1 MPLPDFYFGGT
12 MDTRQLAE
20 KYFDQMVETRRI
32 IHQNPELSNKEY
44 ETTKLI
50 TDQLTAWGIEIADIG
65 LNTGA
70 IGIIRGAKPGKS
82 IGIRADIDALPMP
95 EETGLP
101 FASKNPGACHS
112 CGHDIHTTTL
122 LYVGKMLND
131 IKDELAG
138 DVMLLFQP
146 AEEGGGGAAQ
156 MKNKKYYEVMSPDC
170 YVSLHVSPAIP
181 VGSIGVKYGASG
193 ASADGLTITITG
205 KGGHGAH
212 PEAHINPITIAA
224 YTITQLETI
233 IARENDPQMPAVLTM
248 GSIHGGTKGNIVADQ
263 VTIEATMRTLNP
275 QLRLD
280 MMAAVKRIVEGCAST
295 MRGKGEA
302 VFSKDGVPV
311 LYNDET
317 VTKMVH
323 EAAEK
328 VLGEGHVIVSNKPS
342 MGSEDFSV
350 FMDYGPGMQF
360 SVGTKNEDPNSSIGI
375 HNARNVFD
383 EGALLTG
390 AEVIVQ
396 TVRDYLK

>member
-1 MPLPDFYFGGT
+1 MET
-12 MDTRQLAE
+12 KQLAE
-20 KYFDQMVETRRI
+20 KYFDQMVATRRT
-32 IHQNPELSNKEY
+32 IHQNPELSNKEF
-44 ETTKLI
+44 ETTALI
-50 TDQLTAWGIEIADIG
+50 KKNLQEWGIEIAEIG

-70 IGIIRGAKPGKS
+70 IGIIRGAKPGKT

-95 EETGLP
+95 EETGLE

-122 LYVGKMLND
+122 LYVGKILNE

-138 DVMLLFQP
+138 NVMLLFQP
-146 AEEGGGGAAQ
+146 AEEGGGGASQ
-156 MKNKKYYEVMSPDC
+156 MKNKKYYEVMTPDC

-193 ASADGLTITITG
+193 ASADSLHITITG

-248 GSIHGGTKGNIVADQ
+248 GSIHGGTKANIVADQ
-263 VTIEATMRTLNP
+263 VTIDATMRTLNP

-280 MMAAVKRIVEGCAST
+280 MMAAVKRIVEGCAAT
-295 MRGKGEA
+295 MRGKGE
-302 VFSKDGVPV
+302 VEFEKDGVPV
-311 LYNDET
+311 LYNDEA

-323 EAAEK
+323 ESADK
-328 VLGEGHVIVSNKPS
+328 VLGEGHVIVSSKPS

-350 FMDYGPGMQF
+350 FMDFGPGMQF
-360 SVGTKNEDPNSSIGI
+360 SVGTRNDDPNSGIGI
-375 HNARNVFD
+375 HNARNIFD
-383 EGALLTG
+383 ERSLVTG
-390 AEVIVQ
+390 TEVIVQ